1 VVATVLTFLAADDE
15 PVVHEAVAAHAGRS
29 AVGDGCVVAAF
40 DAVDAAVAAAL
51 AIGRCAP
58 GARVALHADAG
69 RCIRLRDVANDGQML
84 VAAALVQ
91 DGLMPARSLLDLG
104 VHRLRDLAPGER
116 VFELRRAGDDAG
128 PRPLRSLDPSR
139 TNLPVQLTSFVG
151 RRVELAAVAEL
162 LPRARLVTLTGAGGS
177 GKTRLAL
184 QVAADQA
191 GRFAD
196 GVWWVELADVTD
208 PALVAEAVAA
218 ATGALAAPGRS
229 LTTQL
234 AARRLLVCL
243 DNCEHVLDGAADVA
257 EALLRDCPEVSILA
271 TSREPLGA
279 GAETIWRVPTLA
291 GDDALALFAERAAQ
305 VRPGFELDQPT
316 TAVVRALCAR
326 LDGIPLALELAAA
339 WLGTLTPAQIE
350 AGLDDRFALLVRGR
364 RGAAPRQ
371 QTLAASIDWGHGMLD
386 EGDRVAFRRLA
397 VFAAGFD
404 LDAARAVC
412 DGDDALGAL
421 GRLVDKSM
429 VIAEDHDGRA
439 RFRLLETMRQYA
451 LERLREAGEVDDARD
466 RHLDHFLF
474 VVEDMAP
481 ERDRDKDAWRERLLV
496 DYDNLR
502 AAVRWGLAAQDPERG
517 RRLAAGLPWLWHL
530 TGHGRDGLDVI
541 RQAIARAPD
550 DRSLVQARLLCGAAL
565 VADTAGPLDVGFDPA
580 QAALDLAREHGDA
593 RLEALCLAL
602 IAVRE
607 LAADFDRASEAGAAA
622 ERAGRAAGDGFVVD
636 ATRALRGMV
645 LQLRDDHAAA
655 QETLAEA
662 VDGLLARGDRG
673 VAATAVG
680 FQATSAL
687 CTGDLAAARELAQR
701 AVAIAAPLA
710 DYHRVGTSRAVLALV
725 LGTRGELDAAL
736 ATMEPVLR
744 LVEGAEGAV
753 FVPGLARTMGTLHLW
768 RGDADEALRWLEPA
782 ADPLAPLPEALALAG
797 RSEEADAPAAR
808 AEEVAR
814 AHGMPRAL
822 ADALEQQG
830 FLAATDD
837 PERAIDLH
845 HQALAIRVEHGLRTF
860 YPDSLDAL
868 AALAGYVGRTE
879 HAARAL
885 AASDRA
891 RAELGYP
898 RRPTLQTLVAD
909 VVPDP
914 GEALALDDAV
924 SHVRR
929 TRGARARP
937 PGGWASLTPTEL
949 EVVRL
954 AVEGLNNPE
963 IGARLF
969 MSRSTV
975 KTHLSHVYAKLGVAN
990 RTELAKLAAAHLS

>member
-1 VVATVLTFLAADDE
+1 MANVLATVVTFLA
-15 PVVHEAVAAHAGRS
+15 G
-29 AVGDGCVVAAF
+29 
-40 DAVDAAVAAAL
+40 
-51 AIGRCAP
+51 
-58 GARVALHADAG
+58 
-69 RCIRLRDVANDGQML
+69 
-84 VAAALVQ
+84 
-91 DGLMPARSLLDLG
+91 
-104 VHRLRDLAPGER
+104 
-116 VFELRRAGDDAG
+116 
-128 PRPLRSLDPSR
+128 R

-151 RRVELAAVAEL
+151 RRIELAAVAEL
-162 LPRARLVTLTGAGGS
+162 LARARIVTLTGAGGS

-184 QVAADQA
+184 QVAAGQA
-191 GRFAD
+191 ARFGD

-208 PALVAEAVAA
+208 PALVADAVAA

-229 LTTQL
+229 LTAQL
-234 AARRLLVCL
+234 AGRRLLVCL
-243 DNCEHVLDGAADVA
+243 DNCEHVLDGAAEVA
-257 EALLRDCPEVSILA
+257 EALLRDCPELSILA

-279 GAETIWRVPTLA
+279 GGETIWRVPTLA
-291 GDDALALFAERAAQ
+291 GDDAVALFAERAAL
-305 VRPGFELDQPT
+305 VRPDFELDPPT
-316 TAVVRALCAR
+316 TAAVRALCAR

-339 WLGTLTPAQIE
+339 WLGTLTPQQIE
-350 AGLDDRFALLVRGR
+350 EALDDRFALLVRGR
-364 RGAAPRQ
+364 RGAPPRQ
-371 QTLAASIDWGHGMLD
+371 QTLAASIDWGHGMLG
-386 EGDRVAFRRLA
+386 EGDRVAFRGLG
-397 VFAAGFD
+397 VFAGGFD
-404 LDAARAVC
+404 LDAARAIC
-412 DGDDALGAL
+412 HGGDALGAL

-439 RFRLLETMRQYA
+439 RFRLLETLRQYA
-451 LERLREAGEVDDARD
+451 LERLREAGEDDAARD
-466 RHLDHFLF
+466 RHLDHFLSL
-474 VVEDMAP
+474 VEDMAP
-481 ERDRDKDAWRERLLV
+481 QLDRDKDAWRERLV
-496 DYDNLR
+496 IDYDNLR
-502 AAVRWGLAAQDPERG
+502 AALRWGLAADDPERG

-550 DRSLVQARLLCGAAL
+550 ERSLVQARLLCGAAL

-580 QAALDLAREHGDA
+580 LAALDLAREHGDA

-607 LAADFDRASEAGAAA
+607 LAVDLDRAAQAGAVA

-636 ATRALRGMV
+636 ATRALQGMV
-645 LQLRDDHAAA
+645 LHLRDDHGAA
-655 QETLAEA
+655 QATLAEA
-662 VDGLLARGDRG
+662 VGGLLARGDRG

-680 FQATSAL
+680 FQASSAL
-687 CTGDLAAARELAQR
+687 YTGDLAAARELAER

-710 DYHRVGTSRAVLALV
+710 DYHRVGTTRAVLALV
-725 LGTRGELDAAL
+725 LGTSGALDAAL
-736 ATMEPVLR
+736 AAMEPVLR
-744 LVEGAEGAV
+744 LVEGAEGTV

-768 RGDADEALRWLEPA
+768 RGDAGKALRWLESA
-782 ADPLAPLPEALALAG
+782 DDPLAPLPEALALAA
-797 RSEEADAPAAR
+797 RTDEASAAAAR
-808 AEEVAR
+808 AEDVAR
-814 AHGMPRAL
+814 THGMPRAR

-845 HQALAIRVEHGLRTF
+845 HEALAIRVDHGLRTF

-868 AALAGYVGRTE
+868 AALAAYVGRE
-879 HAARAL
+879 ELAGRAL

-898 RRPTLQTLVAD
+898 RRPTLHALVAD
-909 VVPDP
+909 LVPDA

-924 SHVRR
+924 AYVRR

-990 RTELAKLAAAHLS
+990 RTELAKLAAAYLP